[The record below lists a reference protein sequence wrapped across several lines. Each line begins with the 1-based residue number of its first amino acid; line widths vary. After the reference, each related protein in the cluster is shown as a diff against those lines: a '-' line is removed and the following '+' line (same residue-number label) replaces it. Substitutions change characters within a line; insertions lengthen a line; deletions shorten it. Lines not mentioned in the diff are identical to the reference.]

1 MIYHDEPTIFDLRE
15 SYSIDESVAK
25 MLGWMHGPV
34 RLQTVT
40 QDQYG
45 PIPEHLPHLYSLLHS
60 LETHL
65 QLLLDRAKHE
75 YNEALHENVIAK
87 LYAENESAIDG
98 ASVLIAADAIV
109 NEKYDQISHWNN
121 VTEKALDYK
130 RMIQEELDKNDSSE
144 LEKDQLTTDESGIMH
159 IKLNSLNEWAKQ
171 FGVTIIDEPK
181 GSVLSTEQS
190 KLQPPKA
197 VSAIHKKSERADALN
212 IVLDNLLQKNPE
224 LKPAR
229 VLYELGEI
237 AKLDNKVIVSVL
249 DEGVKWRRDSGDED
263 DIEIT
268 KKNALGERIR
278 YWKRKNKQG

>member
-197 VSAIHKKSERADALN
+197 VSANHKKSERADALN

>member
-1 MIYHDEPTIFDLRE
+1 MIYHDEPTIFDLRK

-25 MLGWMHGPV
+25 MLGWMRSKTRV
-34 RLQTVT
+34 QTAI
-40 QDQYG
+40 QDKYG
-45 PIPEHLPHLYSLLHS
+45 PIPRHLPHLYALQHP
-60 LETHL
+60 LEKHL

-75 YNEALHENVIAK
+75 YKEALQDMEIAK
-87 LYAENESAIDG
+87 LYIEENNPIDATSVMIASNSIIKETYNEVTHWESVA
-98 ASVLIAADAIV
+98 
-109 NEKYDQISHWNN
+109 
-121 VTEKALDYK
+121 EKAINYK
-130 RMIQEELDKNDSSE
+130 SMIQEELEKNELSE
-144 LEKDQLTTDESGIMH
+144 LKIDQSITNKSGNVH

-181 GSVLSTEQS
+181 GSVLTTVQS
-190 KLQPPKA
+190 KLQPLKA
-197 VSAIHKKSERADALN
+197 VSAIYKKSERADALN
-212 IVLDNLLQKNPE
+212 IVLENLLQKNPE

-229 VLYELGEI
+229 VMYELREI